1 MATILNYTVDTN
13 PMANEIKN
21 VSSSINKTTIAVAA
35 MQTAVIIA
43 EEKATQK
50 VISAEDK
57 AANLV
62 CSNVNKGFYSLIR
75 SQLSQKMAKLQSEVD
90 AHLMQLVQQKS
101 ALLNIKTRMQ
111 KDYNMISSRYIKLFN
126 GLNSN
131 LKQRVFE
138 LDKPTIDFAIK
149 EVDKVS
155 NRTKYLTATIPIT
168 QLESLA
174 ASQKIVA
181 SNVKF
186 RGLNV
191 IKSMRSFLFE
201 MNSQKKLTDQ
211 ILINDGRYTDTATIY
226 IPIVIYECNRDSAN
240 TGIELVFSDIEL
252 DNVSKSEIKNSA
264 FEEVNQIEWRAQSS
278 TNTEVKSEFSK
289 LISSS
294 AKSQRVKDLATK
306 LFQSSNHQTI

>member
-1 MATILNYTVDTN
+1 MATFNYTVDTK
-13 PMANEIKN
+13 PMADEMRS
-21 VSSSINKTTIAVAA
+21 VSRHVNATTGAVVA
-35 MQTAVIIA
+35 MQAAVIIA
-43 EEKATQK
+43 EEKA
-50 VISAEDK
+50 
-57 AANLV
+57 ANHV

-75 SQLSQKMAKLQSEVD
+75 SQISQKMAKLQSEVD
-90 AHLMQLVQQKS
+90 AHLMQLVQQKN
-101 ALLNIKTRMQ
+101 ALLSIKGRMQ
-111 KDYNMISSRYIKLFN
+111 KDYNMISARYIKLFN

-155 NRTKYLTATIPIT
+155 NRTKYLTATIPIG

-174 ASQKIVA
+174 SSQKIIA

-201 MNSQKKLTDQ
+201 MQAQKKLTDQ
-211 ILINDGRYTDTATIY
+211 ILINDGRYTETATVY
-226 IPIVIYECNRDSAN
+226 IPIVLCECNRDKTNAGFEISVPN
-240 TGIELVFSDIEL
+240 VEL
-252 DNVSKSEIKNSA
+252 DNISKSAIRNTA
-264 FEEVNQIEWRAQSS
+264 FEELNQITWQPKS
-278 TNTEVKSEFSK
+278 NPNNDVKSEFSK

-294 AKSQRVKDLATK
+294 AKSQRVKDMSLK
-306 LFQSSNHQTI
+306 LFQANIYQSI